1 MSLSL
6 DLSQWNLWLQRSVNR
21 RIFAA
26 MLTVGGLS
34 LAVKIVS
41 TLKEIV
47 IAQQFGVGD
56 ALDAFLIAYLVPSF
70 AINVIAGSF
79 NAALIPTYVQVREQ
93 EGQEAAQ
100 RLFSSV
106 MVWSA
111 GLLIAFSVLLGIASS
126 YILPVLGSSF
136 SSEKLALTR
145 TLFLIVLPTL
155 PLSGMFVTWAAVLNA
170 GERFALAAIA
180 PVLTPIVVILV
191 VYGWGGTW
199 GVYVFA

>member
-56 ALDAFLIAYLVPSF
+56 ALDAFLIASLVPSV

-79 NAALIPTYVQVREQ
+79 NAALILTYVQVREQ
-93 EGQEAAQ
+93 EGQEAAK
-100 RLFSSV
+100 RLCSSV
-106 MVWSA
+106 LACNAV
-111 GLLIAFSVLLGIASS
+111 VLLAFCD
-126 YILPVLGSSF
+126 L
-136 SSEKLALTR
+136 
-145 TLFLIVLPTL
+145 
-155 PLSGMFVTWAAVLNA
+155 
-170 GERFALAAIA
+170 
-180 PVLTPIVVILV
+180 
-191 VYGWGGTW
+191 
-199 GVYVFA
+199 